1 MKLYI
6 GKWQLPLSNTNKLVV
21 KGLFVKKQLCYEI
34 SSNGC
39 RVKIEIDWSNIIG
52 IRAAMKKNEPG
63 VLEVELSE
71 PPKFYKELG
80 QKDVG
85 AHSQWVDGSDF
96 TRGQA
101 STCSSTH
108 QIQMIQ
114 PADADP
120 SSTHQI
126 QMLQPVDADPNSTH
140 QI

>member
-101 STCSSTH
+101 STCRFK
-108 QIQMIQ
+108 
-114 PADADP
+114 
-120 SSTHQI
+120 
-126 QMLQPVDADPNSTH
+126 
-140 QI
+140 